1 MNRYAPDNPQSQQK
15 SAAEGA
21 EANPSPADATPS
33 PAEANPSPA
42 EAWADFLR
50 TRAPGPFRIVEEPE
64 VRLLIKR
71 GDAVSKP

>member
-1 MNRYAPDNPQSQQK
+1 MNRYAQDNPQSQQK
-15 SAAEGA
+15 SAAEG
-21 EANPSPADATPS
+21 
-33 PAEANPSPA
+33 AEANPSPA